1 MIRRTGAALAALC
14 MLLSSGPVFAQGAPE
29 PAAPFQAEPVFQPR
43 IERVKVGEIEMGYY
57 ARGNGAPLVM
67 IMGLGAT
74 MADWDP
80 ALLEALSHDRTL
92 IVIDNRGCG
101 FSSDTAQ
108 NHTSIAQMADDAAGL
123 VTALGYDKVDVLGYS
138 MGAMIA
144 SQMAIRHPEILRSLV
159 LLAPSPGGSHEVPPP
174 TGVLEA
180 IAHHT
185 LALPQV
191 LALFF
196 PEDPAGQEAGRA
208 LVLRAVAGRK
218 AGTIPAAPACSEE
231 TGTRQLEALR
241 QFSASDANYDA
252 LPAIAAPTLVMGGRA
267 DKVLPPANAQAVAQ
281 RIPFAWSAYFEGG
294 HLFWAQSRAPVI
306 ATLRAFLQ

>member
-1 MIRRTGAALAALC
+1 MRRTGVALAALC
-14 MLLSSGPVFAQGAPE
+14 MLLSGGSAFAQGALA
-29 PAAPFQAEPVFQPR
+29 PAAPFQAQPAFQPR

-57 ARGNGAPLVM
+57 ARGDGAPLVM

-80 ALLEALSHDRTL
+80 ALLEALAHDRKL

-123 VTALGYDKVDVLGYS
+123 VQALGYEKVDLLGYS

-144 SQMAIRHPEILRSLV
+144 SQMAIRHPQMLRSLM
-159 LLAPSPGGSHEVPPP
+159 LLAPSPGGSHEVPPAP
-174 TGVLEA
+174 GVLEA

-218 AGTIPAAPACSEE
+218 AGTVPAAPACSDE
-231 TGTRQLEALR
+231 TGTRQVEALR
-241 QFSASDANYDA
+241 QFSASEANYEE

-267 DKVLPPANAQAVAQ
+267 DKVVPPANARTVAQ
-281 RIPFAWSAYFEGG
+281 RIPFAWSAYFAGG
-294 HLFWAQSRAPVI
+294 HLFWAQSRAQVI